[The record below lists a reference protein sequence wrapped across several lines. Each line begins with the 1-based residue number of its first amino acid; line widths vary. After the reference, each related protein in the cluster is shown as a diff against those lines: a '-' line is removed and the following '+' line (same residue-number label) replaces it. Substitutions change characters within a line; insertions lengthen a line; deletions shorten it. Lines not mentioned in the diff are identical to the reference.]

1 MSKQEK
7 TVPEGYM
14 RNAQGNLV
22 PAENV
27 RPLDK
32 LRDELVRDI
41 FLQAESHAAD
51 IRAFKCDCHDR
62 IEEFAGLAAQEYNAP
77 IGGEKGNITLHSYDG
92 GIRIIR
98 AKSDRIVFN
107 EQIAVGRRKI
117 LACVKRWAEGANA
130 HLITIVN
137 NAFKTDK
144 DGHLSQTKIISLFQY
159 DIADGEWNDAI
170 RAIKDSMQVV
180 DTKTYLRIY
189 RKDALGKYVQLALD
203 GEGEQ

>member
-1 MSKQEK
+1 MNK
-7 TVPEGYM
+7 TQTPEGYI

-22 PAENV
+22 PLENV
-27 RPLDK
+27 KPLDK
-32 LRDELVRDI
+32 LRDELVRSIHDE
-41 FLQAESHAAD
+41 AVTRAAVM
-51 IRAFKCDCHDR
+51 RAFKGDCHKR

-92 GIRIIR
+92 EIRVIR

-107 EQIAVGRRKI
+107 EQIAVGRQKI

-130 HLITIVN
+130 HMITIAN
-137 NAFKTDK
+137 HAFKTDK
-144 DGHLSQTKIISLFQY
+144 NGHLSESKIISLFQY
-159 DIADGEWNDAI
+159 DIADEEWNEAI
-170 RAIKDSMQVV
+170 KAIKDSMQVV

-203 GEGEQ
+203 GEEA